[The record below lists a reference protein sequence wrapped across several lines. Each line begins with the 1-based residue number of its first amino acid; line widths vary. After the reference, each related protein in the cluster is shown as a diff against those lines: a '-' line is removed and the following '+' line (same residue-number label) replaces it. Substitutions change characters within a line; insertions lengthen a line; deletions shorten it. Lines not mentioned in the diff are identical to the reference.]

1 MILASTYSLT
11 VIVKI
16 GMNKK
21 KLIKNEKIK
30 SNPFWDIF
38 LFVFLIFLYLIPKEI
53 AYPKYKFIDWLIFIL
68 LLLVPY
74 LVSKTSIS
82 SKLNKNYTNYGI
94 GLISFLIVVPTF
106 IVVQTYR
113 EKKEL
118 AENGKIT
125 NCYVID
131 RKKSK
136 NDWLINCK
144 YNVDNLEYITYYHT
158 DEENKSRIG
167 DTLKITYNKEYPR
180 MYKMKFKMKK

>member
-1 MILASTYSLT
+1 LA
-11 VIVKI
+11 IIIKI

-21 KLIKNEKIK
+21 QLIKNKTNK

-38 LFVFLIFLYLIPKEI
+38 LLAFLIFLYFIPKEI
-53 AYPKYKFIDWLIFIL
+53 AYPKYKHIDWLIIIL

-74 LVSKTSIS
+74 LVSKASIS
-82 SKLNKNYTNYGI
+82 SKFNKNYTNYGI

-106 IVVQTYR
+106 IVVQNYR

-118 AENGKIT
+118 AENGKISR
-125 NCYVID
+125 CYVID

-144 YNVDNLEYITYYHT
+144 YYVDNFEYITYYHT
-158 DEENKSRIG
+158 DEENKVRIG

-180 MYKMKFKMKK
+180 MYKIEFEIKK

>member
-1 MILASTYSLT
+1 LA
-11 VIVKI
+11 VIIKT

-21 KLIKNEKIK
+21 QLIKNEKNK

-38 LFVFLIFLYLIPKEI
+38 LFVFLIFLYFIPKEI
-53 AYPKYKFIDWLIFIL
+53 AYPKYKYIDWLVFIL

-82 SKLNKNYTNYGI
+82 SKFNKNYTNYGI

-106 IVVQTYR
+106 IVVQNYR

-118 AENGKIT
+118 AEKGKIT
-125 NCYVID
+125 RCYVMD

-144 YNVDNLEYITYYHT
+144 YYVDNFEYITYYHT
-158 DEENKSRIG
+158 DEENKARIG
-167 DTLKITYNKEYPR
+167 DALKITYNKEYPR
-180 MYKMKFKMKK
+180 MYKIEFEMKK

>member
-1 MILASTYSLT
+1 
-11 VIVKI
+11 
-16 GMNKK
+16 MNKK
-21 KLIKNEKIK
+21 QLIKNEKNK

-38 LFVFLIFLYLIPKEI
+38 LFVFLIILYFIPKEI
-53 AYPKYKFIDWLIFIL
+53 VYPKYKYIDWLVIIL

-82 SKLNKNYTNYGI
+82 SKFNKNYTNYGI

-106 IVVQTYR
+106 IVVQHFR

-118 AENGKIT
+118 AEKGKIT
-125 NCYVID
+125 MCYVMD

-144 YNVDNLEYITYYHT
+144 YYVDNFEYVTYYET
-158 DEENKSRIG
+158 DEENKARIG

-180 MYKMKFKMKK
+180 MYKLEFEMKK